1 MNNLGRRSKMVSSI
15 LDISAGIMAMLA
27 LFSTYNSYKYIS
39 GLVAKGLEISDQLI
53 EVINVFVN
61 AISPYVFYAVC
72 LFGIGHLVKLYAYKE
87 QIIEEDTN
95 DVIEFIDEM
104 KFLEEDKNESNS
116 SIQ

>member
-1 MNNLGRRSKMVSSI
+1 MNNLGKKSKIVSTI
-15 LDISAGIMAMLA
+15 LDVSAGIMAVLA

-53 EVINVFVN
+53 EVINVYVN

-72 LFGIGHLVKLYAYKE
+72 LFGIGHLIKLYASKE

-95 DVIEFIDEM
+95 EVMEFIDEM
-104 KFLEEDKNESNS
+104 KFLEEDKKDSNS
-116 SIQ
+116 SIE